1 MATAIPLLLVV
12 AQATLLSLVVIIFYR
27 LFLAPLSHLPGPKVC
42 AITRLPLIYYEFSGQ
57 RRLWIHNLHLR
68 YGPIVRIAPDEVS
81 FTSCEAKK
89 EIYSSGGSGYDKT
102 SYYSLFE
109 HFDTPNI
116 FSTLERGR
124 HAAVKKRFVER
135 YNKTHVMRPEVS
147 LVVQEHVEAFIGIC
161 AGEIGKSIDI
171 YLLLHCFAIDS
182 VTGHMFYPYGLHSL
196 TEPRDFELMK
206 ELTFPSLLKEQYL
219 RYYLPGFGRV
229 LAQMTGYGRLRSDG
243 LACVRYVQDTVRSAA
258 VAPHTLLH
266 KLRLYDN
273 EDPDLRLAA
282 SECMD
287 HLVAGLDTTG
297 DALCFLMYHISR
309 PALQSC
315 QDRLREELL
324 ANLSVPLDNL
334 PYLDA
339 LVKEGLRVY
348 NPAPVSLPRH
358 VPDGGRVIDGVW
370 LPAGTIVSCQAHTL
384 HRYDTRVFPDP
395 DNFIPERWLDPQGV
409 IERNQLFF
417 AFGAGGRGCIGKHLA
432 LFEMKLLLKEVYSN
446 FRTRIAPEMN
456 ASMEFDDQI
465 ATVRPK
471 DQTCLLVFEKMED
484 LVW

>member
-1 MATAIPLLLVV
+1 MTTAIPLLAV
-12 AQATLLSLVVIIFYR
+12 AQAVLLSSAVIIFYR
-27 LFLAPLSHLPGPKVC
+27 LFLAPLSRLPGPKLC
-42 AITRLPLIYYEFSGQ
+42 AITRLPLIYYEFSSE
-57 RRLWIHNLHLR
+57 RRVWIHNLHLR
-68 YGPIVRIAPDEVS
+68 YGPTVRIAPNEVS
-81 FTSCEAKK
+81 FASREAAR

-109 HFDTPNI
+109 HFNTPNI
-116 FSTLERGR
+116 FSTLEKGR

-135 YNKTHVMRPEVS
+135 YNKTHIMRPEVS
-147 LVVQEHVEAFIGIC
+147 LVVQEHAETFVAIC
-161 AGEIGKSIDI
+161 ADRAGRSIDV
-171 YLLLHCFAIDS
+171 YLLLHCYALDG
-182 VTGHMFYPYGLHSL
+182 VTGHMFHPSGLRSL
-196 TEPRDFELMK
+196 TDPQDFELMK

-219 RYYLPGFGRV
+219 RYYLPGLGRF
-229 LAQMTGYGRLRSDG
+229 LAQITGYGRLRTDG
-243 LACVRYVQDTVRSAA
+243 LGCVHYVQQTVRNAA
-258 VAPHTLLH
+258 VASHTLLH
-266 KLRLYDN
+266 KLRLYET
-273 EDPDLRLAA
+273 EDPDLKLAA

-297 DALCFLMYHISR
+297 DALCFLMYHISH

-315 QDRLREELL
+315 QDRLRAELL
-324 ANLSVPLDNL
+324 ANPSIPLDNL

-358 VPDGGRVIDGVW
+358 VPEGGRVIDGVW

-395 DNFIPERWLDPQGV
+395 DDFLPDRWLVPQGA

-432 LFEMKLLLKEVYSN
+432 LFEMKLLLKEVYMN
-446 FRTRIAPEMN
+446 FRTRVAPDMN
-456 ASMEFDDQI
+456 ASMEMDDQI

-471 DQTCLLVFEKMED
+471 DQKCLLIFDRVDEI
-484 LVW
+484 